1 MIAQPGVTL
10 DVAVIGAGPV
20 GLFLGLALAQEGIE
34 VAVFER
40 RPERRG
46 GSRSIG
52 VHPPSLELLDELGL
66 AERFLARG
74 VKVERGH
81 AFDEAGAC
89 GVIEFARCPGRHRY
103 VLAIP
108 QEETEDILRTALEER
123 APGALRTAAF
133 VGADE
138 RGGDVALRVRTPEG
152 ERVEHRARV
161 LNGCD
166 GKHSAVRTALGI
178 AYDGAAYPGC
188 YTMGD
193 FPDGTSFGS
202 DAAVYLGRAGLVESF
217 PLPRGWRRWVARCP
231 DDRDPDLAALIARVE
246 SRTGHHLDPATA
258 VRPSAFRAERFRARE
273 LARGRIAL
281 AGDAAHVVS
290 PIGGQG
296 MNLGWLGARTLA
308 TTIAT
313 CFRTGSDPT
322 RALAADG
329 VRRARLARATARRAE
344 LNMWL
349 GRPAPDTAPRDR
361 LVRGLLRPPVSDLV
375 ARVFTMR
382 GLALGV

>member
-1 MIAQPGVTL
+1 M
-10 DVAVIGAGPV
+10 DVAVVGAGPV
-20 GLFLGLALAQEGIE
+20 GLFLGLALAREGLD
-34 VAVFER
+34 VGVFER

-66 AERFLARG
+66 ADRFVARG
-74 VKVERGH
+74 VRVERGH
-81 AFDEAGAC
+81 AFDERGPC

-108 QEETEDILRTALEER
+108 QEETEDILRGALEER
-123 APGALRTAAF
+123 APGALRTGAF
-133 VGADE
+133 VGVDE
-138 RGGDVALRVRTPEG
+138 RRGEVALRVRTPDG

-161 LNGCD
+161 LVGCD

-178 AYDGAAYPGC
+178 AYDGAPYPGC

-193 FPDGTSFGS
+193 FPDGTTFGA
-202 DAAVYLGRAGLVESF
+202 DAAVYLGRDGLVESF
-217 PLPRGWRRWVARCP
+217 PLPGGSRRWVARCP
-231 DDRDPDLAALIARVE
+231 DDRDPDLGALVARVE
-246 SRTGHHLDPATA
+246 GRTGHRLDPSTA
-258 VRPSAFRAERFRARE
+258 VRPSAFRAERYLARE

-296 MNLGWLGARTLA
+296 MNLGWLGARSLA
-308 TTIAT
+308 ATIAT
-313 CFRTGSDPT
+313 SLRKEGDPT

-329 VRRARLARATARRAE
+329 ARRARLARATARRAE

-349 GRPAPDTAPRDR
+349 GRPVADAAPRDR